1 MKATDVQR
9 LREAGLIRA
18 DQAEAIL
25 QHYQLESSGN
35 RFLALVGLIGAVLIG
50 SGCVLLIASHWDAIP
65 ASLKLITGIA
75 LLAGS
80 HVAGHQLARRGD
92 CPRSAEAAHLL
103 GSLLFLGNI
112 ALVGQVYHLSS
123 RPPSPILLWGLGVA
137 PLAWILRS
145 RAQHL
150 LSLIILLTWLALEMN
165 ETDSWI
171 HSHNV
176 RQFFSNALFV
186 GIALSIWG
194 RCLDR
199 STYPE
204 FASTTEQVGNLVS
217 LMASYPMALGVFY
230 QGHPDTS
237 GGDSFAIAL
246 SLLVALLLAAD
257 RHLRMKANE
266 SLSEAADGWIFHG
279 GMMALA
285 WMVHFV
291 PSTTPDWTPP
301 ATQPGPHWIAL
312 PVLFGLSILQ
322 IRLGLRRHQP
332 WRVNLSMMFIGL
344 LTMTAYL
351 QLFGS
356 QEDTGLMFL
365 TAGILLVGLAVG
377 LERQRRRLIA
387 RMGEPTPVT
396 PA

>member
-25 QHYQLESSGN
+25 QHYHLESPGH
-35 RFLALVGLIGAVLIG
+35 RFLALVGLIGAILIG
-50 SGCVLLIASHWDAIP
+50 SGCILLIASHWDSIP

-80 HVAGHQLARRGD
+80 HAVGFQLARQGNY
-92 CPRSAEAAHLL
+92 PRSVEAAHLL
-103 GSLLFLGNI
+103 GTLLFLGNI

-123 RPPSPILLWGLGVA
+123 RPPSPILLWGLGVT

-150 LSLIILLTWLALEMN
+150 LSLIILLVWLGLEMN
-165 ETDSWI
+165 QTDSWI

-176 RQFFSNALFV
+176 RQLFSNALFV

-199 STYPE
+199 STYSE
-204 FASTTEQVGNLVS
+204 FSSTTEQVGSLVS
-217 LMASYPMALGVFY
+217 LMASYPMALGLFY
-230 QGHPDTS
+230 QGHPETS
-237 GGDSFAIAL
+237 GNDSFAIGL
-246 SLLVALLLAAD
+246 SLAAALLSWAD
-257 RHLRMKANE
+257 RHRRMKASE
-266 SLSEAADGWIFHG
+266 SLTEASEGWIFHG

-285 WMVHFV
+285 WMVHLV
-291 PSTTPDWTPP
+291 PNTTTDWNSS
-301 ATQPGPHWIAL
+301 ATQPGPHWITL

-344 LTMTAYL
+344 LTMTAYV

-356 QEDTGLMFL
+356 QENTGLMFL
-365 TAGILLVGLAVG
+365 TTGTLLVGLAVG

-387 RMGEPTPVT
+387 QISESITVN